1 MRNFLS
7 GFVNVT
13 TGRWAISLP
22 SVAASLPFCFY
33 FAIERESALGSGTFG
48 VNLMIVS
55 AGQLV
60 SLLYLFIAQGVLLSS
75 RKNRKQN
82 LFLCIFVWASA
93 GVVAGL
99 ISNLYAY
106 FALNLESHLITRLSN
121 SAATTGFCLALVAYW
136 FGTLHKIRI
145 EKEALRFLEDFL
157 IEDSSRLNENQ
168 RVSREIA
175 IESLQETLLPRALQL
190 QKLTSG
196 LQKDTSSESLTLAL
210 RDLDLRAQELLQSVK
225 SNVTTISNSSS
236 FPEDLPHEKVS
247 PAKLMSGLFPRN
259 LSVGTSFILL
269 TLGAVIAQG
278 TRNGL
283 AGVLV
288 GILSSIIITALLFIL
303 SKFGKQINALQ
314 TNWFNSIAFLAV
326 IVTQYIY
333 AVNTQSELA
342 NPFEPWYSVFKTFCG
357 VYLASLI
364 STLASEQGK
373 YVARLGEESA
383 IRRAQV
389 EHVSSSHE
397 KIDQMTSSTI
407 FGALQGQISGVI
419 MALNVFSD
427 NRETTSSKRDFTKF
441 IKDANF
447 LLEDAIRELQQVGIK
462 ANSR

>member
-1 MRNFLS
+1 MKIFFS
-7 GFVNVT
+7 SFISVT

-22 SVAASLPFCFY
+22 SVAASLPFCFF
-33 FAIERESALGSGTFG
+33 FALERESALGSGSFG
-48 VNLMIVS
+48 VQLMIVS

-60 SLLYLFIAQGVLLSS
+60 SLLYLFITQGVLLSS
-75 RKNRKQN
+75 RKKHRQN

-99 ISNLYAY
+99 ISDLYAY
-106 FALNLESHLITRLSN
+106 YALNLDSYLITRLSN

-136 FGTLHKIRI
+136 FGTLHKIRV
-145 EKEALRFLEDFL
+145 EKEALRFLEEFL
-157 IEDSSRLNENQ
+157 VEDSTRLDENQ

-175 IESLQETLLPRALQL
+175 IESLQETLLPRAVQL

-196 LQKDTSSESLTLAL
+196 LQRDSSSESLTLAL

-236 FPEDLPHEKVS
+236 FPEDLPQEKVS

-259 LSVGTSFILL
+259 LSVSASLILL
-269 TLGAVIAQG
+269 TLGAVVAQG

-303 SKFGKQINALQ
+303 SKFGQRINSHQ
-314 TNWFNSIAFLAV
+314 TKWFNSMAFLAV
-326 IVTQYIY
+326 ICAQYIY
-333 AVNTQSELA
+333 ASNVQNELA
-342 NPFEPWYSVFKTFCG
+342 NPYETWYSVFKTFCG

-419 MALNVFSD
+419 MALNVFTD

-441 IKDANF
+441 IKDANS
-447 LLEDAIRELQQVGIK
+447 LLEDAISELQQVGIK